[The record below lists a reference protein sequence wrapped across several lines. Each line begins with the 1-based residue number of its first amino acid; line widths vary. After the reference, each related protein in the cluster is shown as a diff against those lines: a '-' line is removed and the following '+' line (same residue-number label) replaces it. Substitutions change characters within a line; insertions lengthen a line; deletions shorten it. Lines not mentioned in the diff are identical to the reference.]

1 MHKTFK
7 YPHTEATHENK
18 WRLTYTNC
26 TNTLEKV
33 YGSDLSFSS
42 SRMKHPENKGSGDM
56 ERKVRWNAR
65 NENTYGDGEEKEKQ
79 QKAARREG
87 ASTTGGDAETV
98 IDWVAW
104 RDYSPGEKPRKNI
117 PTLTQRAL
125 CLWDGQRKLSHRTQK
140 MTAILTFTDPIWSLE
155 NLGDW
160 DVWELKESFLR
171 QIKWAFLS
179 SSQFFI
185 DSSSLFSFSRL
196 HVLITALHHLWA

>member
-1 MHKTFK
+1 M
-7 YPHTEATHENK
+7 ESGI
-18 WRLTYTNC
+18 YTNC
-26 TNTLEKV
+26 TSTLEKV

-42 SRMKHPENKGSGDM
+42 SRMKHPENKGSGHI

-65 NENTYGDGEEKEKQ
+65 NENTYGDGEGK
-79 QKAARREG
+79 KATKDGLEG
-87 ASTTGGDAETV
+87 GSATGGDAETV

-104 RDYSPGEKPRKNI
+104 RDYSPGEKPRRNI

-125 CLWDGQRKLSHRTQK
+125 CLWDGPRKLSHRTQK

-185 DSSSLFSFSRL
+185 DGSSRFSFSRL
-196 HVLITALHHLWA
+196 SVLITVLRHL